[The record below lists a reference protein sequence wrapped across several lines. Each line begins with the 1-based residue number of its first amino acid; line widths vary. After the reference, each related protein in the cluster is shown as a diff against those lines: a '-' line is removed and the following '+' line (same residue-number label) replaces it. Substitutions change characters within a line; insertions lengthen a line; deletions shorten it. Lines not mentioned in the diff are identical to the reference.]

1 MILASLKCCPVAH
14 ASSNSCAGSNRK
26 NRRREQERRAE
37 SRSAG
42 LGMTAQTRDP
52 EVRTDSLV
60 GNPVV
65 AQGPQHSAESF
76 SGSRYTIK
84 DTDVEFVFRD
94 THLVRDGGISS
105 RASARFA
112 KSVGE
117 KHREGPVEPAA
128 KAGIIVELMHQ
139 LCLVEEE
146 RQAVS
151 AGRYSGRR

>member
-1 MILASLKCCPVAH
+1 MILASLKCCPVAP
-14 ASSNSCAGSNRK
+14 ASSNPCAGSNRK
-26 NRRREQERRAE
+26 KPPARTGKARRV
-37 SRSAG
+37 SVG
-42 LGMTAQTRDP
+42 LLGMTAQTRDP

-112 KSVGE
+112 KSVGK
-117 KHREGPVEPAA
+117 KHREGVVEPAA

-146 RQAVS
+146 R
-151 AGRYSGRR
+151 